1 MSVMEFP
8 AAQPVPVQPGGAQ
21 PATTPVLS
29 VRSLSTSFRTP
40 GGRVHAVR
48 DVSFDIRP
56 GEIIGLVGESGSGKT
71 VTGLS
76 LLRLL
81 PETAQ
86 TAGSVT
92 FDGRDVMKMKPG
104 ELRRLRGDGISMIFQ
119 DPMTSLDPVFTV
131 QSQLVGV
138 MRAHQ
143 EISKDAARARA
154 TDLLRQVGIADVQT
168 RLHQY
173 PHQMSGGMRQ
183 RVLIAMALANNP
195 KLLIADEP
203 TTALDVTIQ
212 AQILR
217 LLKDINARTGMS
229 IILVTH
235 DLGVVAGLCDR
246 IFVMYGGR
254 LVEAG
259 PARAVYKHP
268 EHPYTTGLLN
278 SVIGPKADRSQP
290 LQVIEGMPPVLLDPK
305 PGCPF
310 APRCDY
316 SVDRCFEESPE
327 FTMRGHEHGAACF
340 VTEGGSGVGV

>member
-1 MSVMEFP
+1 MSVMETP
-8 AAQPVPVQPGGAQ
+8 AAQPVPVQSTES
-21 PATTPVLS
+21 PAAPPVLS

-40 GGRVHAVR
+40 SGRVHAVR

-56 GEIIGLVGESGSGKT
+56 GEIVGLVGESGSGKT

-86 TAGSVT
+86 TTGSVS

-104 ELRRLRGDGISMIFQ
+104 ELRRLRGGGISMIFQ
-119 DPMTSLDPVFTV
+119 DPMTSLDPVFTI

-143 EISKDAARARA
+143 EISKDDARDRAAR
-154 TDLLRQVGIADVQT
+154 LLRQVGIADVDT

-217 LLKDINARTGMS
+217 LLKQLNETIGMA
-229 IILVTH
+229 IVLVTH

-254 LVEAG
+254 LVESG

-268 EHPYTTGLLN
+268 EHPYTAGLLK
-278 SVIGPKADRSQP
+278 SVIGPKADRTRP
-290 LQVIEGMPPVLLDPK
+290 LQVIEGMPPVLVDPK

-316 SVDRCFEESPE
+316 SIDRCFEESPE
-327 FTMRGHEHGAACF
+327 FTTRGHEHGAACF
-340 VTEGGSGVGV
+340 VTEGGSGVVV